1 VLGERRPLA
10 ALRAVLAGGFASG
23 KTGSST
29 VRRSFAALLREDLAL
44 RAVPRNPDKPGH
56 FANFGLQRDGED
68 RLTRWMLERLS
79 LAVWIKPATTV
90 SLDQIETAVI
100 EAWQPP
106 INLDKVSRRS
116 ASLTSARKR
125 MADEA
130 RAWAK
135 DRDL

>member
-1 VLGERRPLA
+1 LYVGKAERSLA
-10 ALRAVLAGGFASG
+10 SRDIRTHFATG

-29 VRRSFAALLREDLAL
+29 VRRSFAALLRDNLAL
-44 RAVPRNPDKPGH
+44 HALPRNPEKPGH
-56 FANFGLQRDGED
+56 FANFALDRDGEE

-79 LAVWIKPATTV
+79 LAVWIRPSTTV
-90 SLDQIETAVI
+90 PLDQIETAVI

-116 ASLTSARKR
+116 ATLTSARKR

-130 RAWAK
+130 RAWGE